1 MWSMDKVIDIKK
13 RYSRELEDIDYILRN
28 LENGRYY
35 ENTKAKMDGY
45 LATNIADIRKDL
57 NDLINKIE
65 YNKDSI
71 DEKIGKEFS
80 KIQNK

>member
-1 MWSMDKVIDIKK
+1 MEKILDVKK

-45 LATNIADIRKDL
+45 LATNVADIRKKVD
-57 NDLINKIE
+57 DLINKIE

-71 DEKIGKEFS
+71 DE
-80 KIQNK
+80 Q

>member
-1 MWSMDKVIDIKK
+1 MDKVIDIKK

-71 DEKIGKEFS
+71 DEEIGKELA
-80 KIQNK
+80 KTKNK

>member
-1 MWSMDKVIDIKK
+1 MEKVVDVKK

-35 ENTKAKMDGY
+35 KNTKAKMDGY
-45 LATNIADIRKDL
+45 LATNVSDIRKKVD
-57 NDLINKIE
+57 DLINKIE

-71 DEKIGKEFS
+71 DEQLMKELA
-80 KIQNK
+80 KVQNR

>member
-1 MWSMDKVIDIKK
+1 MEKILDVKK

-45 LATNIADIRKDL
+45 LATNVADIRKKVD
-57 NDLINKIE
+57 DLINKIE

-71 DEKIGKEFS
+71 DEQLIKELDKIKD
-80 KIQNK
+80 I

>member
-1 MWSMDKVIDIKK
+1 MDVKK

-45 LATNIADIRKDL
+45 LATNVQNIRKYL

-65 YNKDSI
+65 YNKDST
-71 DEKIGKEFS
+71 DEQLIKELDKIKD
-80 KIQNK
+80 I

>member
-1 MWSMDKVIDIKK
+1 MEKVLDVKK

-45 LATNIADIRKDL
+45 LATNVADIRKKVD
-57 NDLINKIE
+57 DLINKIE

-71 DEKIGKEFS
+71 DEQLMKELA
-80 KIQNK
+80 KVQNR

>member
-1 MWSMDKVIDIKK
+1 MEKVVDVKK

-45 LATNIADIRKDL
+45 LATNVSDIRKKVD
-57 NDLINKIE
+57 DLINKIE

-71 DEKIGKEFS
+71 DEQLMKELA
-80 KIQNK
+80 KVQNR